1 MDLPHLIKRRLTEL
15 SLDQKDLAAAAEVTE
30 SYISQLLARKKAP
43 PAPNRTDLYDKLG
56 DFLNLP
62 SGQLARLAEEQR
74 QAERKRKLEAPPAP
88 LFQACRELILRK
100 CHPDRRAEVG
110 RIFARDI
117 FGELERLVTQRVLD
131 VAQAMAREELRN
143 EAWLRQMA
151 KRSNRSYKQMRV
163 AALEFLDTD
172 VLQVSLEGCVSFLE
186 PMIQA
191 WDIDLR
197 TFRLDIT
204 LNTRLAPG
212 SRKSFE
218 FREVEPE
225 AAAPEPEEGL
235 VQFLEDKTLSGDAS
249 PQELEFLRALRFT
262 GRRPSALYYYRE
274 LQSLRDP
281 LHFRSA

>member
-1 MDLPHLIKRRLTEL
+1 MDLPQLIKRRLAEL

-100 CHPDRRAEVG
+100 CHRDRRAEVE
-110 RIFARDI
+110 RIFSRDI
-117 FGELERLVTQRVLD
+117 FGELERLVTQKVLD
-131 VAQAMAREELRN
+131 VAQALAREELRN
-143 EAWLRQMA
+143 EAWLRQLA
-151 KRSNRSYKQMRV
+151 KLSHRSYKQMRV
-163 AALEFLDTD
+163 ATLEFLDTD
-172 VLQVSLEGCVSFLE
+172 VRQVSLEGCVSFLE
-186 PMIQA
+186 PMIAA

-197 TFRLDIT
+197 TFALDIT
-204 LNTRLAPG
+204 LNTRLKPG
-212 SRKSFE
+212 GRKRFE
-218 FREVEPE
+218 YREVEPE
-225 AAAPEPEEGL
+225 PVAQEPEAGF
-235 VQFLEDKTLSGDAS
+235 VQFLEDKTLSGKAT
-249 PQELEFLRALRFT
+249 PQELEFLRALRFP
-262 GRRPSALYYYRE
+262 GRHPSALYYYRE